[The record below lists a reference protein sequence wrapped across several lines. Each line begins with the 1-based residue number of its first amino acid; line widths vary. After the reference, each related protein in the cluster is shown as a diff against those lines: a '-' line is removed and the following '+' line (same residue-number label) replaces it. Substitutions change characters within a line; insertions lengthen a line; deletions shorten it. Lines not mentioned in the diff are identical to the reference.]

1 MPGNLENIV
10 NNVQS
15 IIILYIMETDSY
27 IYASTKIMHL
37 PAVRGPG
44 TVHMQY
50 HCSTSLRALTLVDWA
65 VLVLTQAHTA
75 NTQLMT
81 A

>member
-1 MPGNLENIV
+1 
-10 NNVQS
+10 
-15 IIILYIMETDSY
+15 METDSY
-27 IYASTKIMHL
+27 VHASTTIMHL
-37 PAVRGPG
+37 PAGRGPG

-50 HCSTSLRALTLVDWA
+50 HCSISLRALTLVDWA